1 MSVKNNLN
9 INIVGYQI
17 DIKTMGTKRINN
29 KPTKAARK
37 SK

>member
-1 MSVKNNLN
+1 MSVKNTFN

-17 DIKTMGTKRINN
+17 NIKTMGIKRINN
-29 KPTKAARK
+29 KPHKAARK